1 MKNVIVNSSPMAINC
16 FEHEMFPEIT
26 LKSNVLAIY
35 FTVSLAVRTW
45 PATANGLATETL
57 KKKTNKAKNKTKFT
71 SRSLWHVI
79 HVDINKI
86 VVKESYYRQ
95 SLFEKPWIFFL
106 TLKKLSLGFWLKT
119 SLGYV
124 SFSNL

>member
-57 KKKTNKAKNKTKFT
+57 KKKNKQGEKQNEVYFP
-71 SRSLWHVI
+71 
-79 HVDINKI
+79 
-86 VVKESYYRQ
+86 VVMTRYSCRHQQNRCER
-95 SLFEKPWIFFL
+95 
-106 TLKKLSLGFWLKT
+106 KLL
-119 SLGYV
+119 
-124 SFSNL
+124 